1 MDKSILEIISSW
13 TEAINLLI
21 ERIDEESSEQLAEMI
36 LKADRIFV
44 TGQGRSGM
52 VAQCLATR
60 LAQMD
65 FNVNIPGLATCQKIE
80 AADLMIAI
88 SCSGNTRTTVEFVKI
103 SNQSGAKVAVLTAF
117 VESTLAELAN
127 EVVLLPCADEDIRE
141 VCKYTVGPYNN
152 MLFEQA
158 ALLYIDALV
167 YLLLEKQG
175 LSPDII
181 TKRHTNL
188 E

>member
-1 MDKSILEIISSW
+1 MNKNLSEIVSSW
-13 TEAINLLI
+13 TQAIELLVK
-21 ERIDEESSEQLAEMI
+21 RIRKESSEQLAEMI
-36 LKADRIFV
+36 FKADRIFV

-80 AADLMIAI
+80 ASDLMIAI
-88 SCSGNTRTTVEFVKI
+88 SCSGTTRTTIEFVKI
-103 SNQSGAKVAVLTAF
+103 SKNSGAKVAVLSAF
-117 VESTLAELAN
+117 AKSTLAELAD
-127 EVVLLPCADEDIRE
+127 EVVILPSADADIRNI
-141 VCKYTVGPYNN
+141 CKYAVGPNNN

-158 ALLYIDALV
+158 ALLYLDALV
-167 YLLLEKQG
+167 YILLEKRG
-175 LSPDII
+175 VSADII

>member
-1 MDKSILEIISSW
+1 MDKNLFEIISSW
-13 TEAINLLI
+13 TQAIELLI
-21 ERIDEESSEQLAEMI
+21 KRIEKESSERLAELI
-36 LKADRIFV
+36 LRADRIFV

-65 FNVNIPGLATCQKIE
+65 FNVNVPGLATCQRIE
-80 AADLMIAI
+80 APDLMIAI
-88 SCSGNTRTTVEFVKI
+88 SCSGKTSTTIEFVKI
-103 SNQSGAKVAVLTAF
+103 SKQSKANVAVLSAF
-117 VESTLAELAN
+117 SESPLAKLAD
-127 EVVLLPCADEDIRE
+127 EVVILPSADVDIRKA
-141 VCKYTVGPYNN
+141 CKYVVGPNNN

-158 ALLYIDALV
+158 ALLYADALV
-167 YLLLEKQG
+167 YILLEKQG
-175 LSPDII
+175 VSADII